1 MCNGPAFAGAR
12 YGQETIAATFG
23 LTGGYGAIYILIY
36 LDDIIYTTNPAMRT
50 LVDIT
55 DDQISALAELC
66 ERLKQP
72 RAALIREAIG
82 EYLARRSRVRQGSAF
97 GLWGTKAPD
106 GLAYQRKARAEW

>member
-1 MCNGPAFAGAR
+1 
-12 YGQETIAATFG
+12 
-23 LTGGYGAIYILIY
+23 
-36 LDDIIYTTNPAMRT
+36 MRT

-72 RAALIREAIG
+72 RAALICEAIG